1 MYGILLAVIAVLTI
15 LSVAVTKWY
24 LAKGI
29 LKPVYYLNIT
39 TSLLHA
45 SVNWAMFLHDT
56 EQIAMLL
63 YNFLSIYVIIMAAKG
78 LRRLKIEKQLN
89 DSVVKHCGDVNEA

>member
-1 MYGILLAVIAVLTI
+1 MYGITLAVVAILTI
-15 LSVAVTKWY
+15 LTVVITQWH

-29 LKPVYYLNIT
+29 LKPVYYLNIA

-45 SVNWAMFLHDT
+45 TVNWAMYLHDS

-63 YNFLSIYVIIMAAKG
+63 YNFLSIYAITMSIKG
-78 LRRLKIEKQLN
+78 LRRLKREKI
-89 DSVVKHCGDVNEA
+89 